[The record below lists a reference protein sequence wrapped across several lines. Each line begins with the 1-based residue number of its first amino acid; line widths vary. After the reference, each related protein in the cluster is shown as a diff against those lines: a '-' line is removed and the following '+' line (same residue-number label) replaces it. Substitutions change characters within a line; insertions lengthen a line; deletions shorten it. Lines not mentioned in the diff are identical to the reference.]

1 MHKSNKKKVLV
12 TGGAGF
18 IGSTVNKLLHEA
30 SYDTVIL
37 DNLSQGKRNRVK
49 WGTFIEGDMSNPL
62 LLKKLFANHQFDAV
76 MHFAAFINVGESVHS
91 PEKYYINNVS
101 HTLNLLECIKEFSVK
116 AFIFSSSAAVYGLPK
131 ANFISEDHPTHP
143 INPYGETKLTIEKI
157 LDDMDRAYGIK
168 SAKLRYFNAAGGDP
182 EGKIK
187 NDFSAS
193 SNLIPIVLQAILD
206 NRPVTVFGKDYPTP
220 DGTCL
225 RDYIHIYDLATAHI
239 RAMEKLLAGGPTEI
253 YNLGNGKGFSVQEVL
268 LAAEKVTK
276 QKIQVI
282 EGPRRPGDPP
292 CLLANAYKAKQEL
305 NWQIKYPSLEEM
317 IYHAWTSLE
326 KK

>member
-30 SYDTVIL
+30 GYDTVIL

-49 WGTFIEGDMSNPL
+49 WGTFIEGDMGDPL

-131 ANFISEDHPTHP
+131 TNFISEDHSTHP
-143 INPYGETKLTIEKI
+143 INPYGETKLIIEKI

-225 RDYIHIYDLATAHI
+225 RDYIHIYDLATAHMK
-239 RAMEKLLAGGPTEI
+239 AMEKLLAGGPTEI

-268 LAAEKVTK
+268 QAAEKVTK

>member
-30 SYDTVIL
+30 GYDTVIL

-49 WGTFIEGDMSNPL
+49 WGTFIEGDMGDSL

-76 MHFAAFINVGESVHS
+76 MHFAAFINVGESVHN

-116 AFIFSSSAAVYGLPK
+116 AFIFSSSAAVYGLPTT
-131 ANFISEDHPTHP
+131 NFISEDHPTHP
-143 INPYGETKLTIEKI
+143 INPYGETKLIIEKI

-239 RAMEKLLAGGPTEI
+239 KAMEKLLAGGPTEI
-253 YNLGNGKGFSVQEVL
+253 YNLGNGKGFSVKEVL
-268 LAAEKVTK
+268 QAAEKVTK